1 MRIGCMANKDD
12 NGVKKKVIRRSDAS
26 LFYHLHSEN
35 NNIICRTELNNSFQ
49 QKNEELIRRIWS

>member
-35 NNIICRTELNNSFQ
+35 NNIICRTELNNSF
-49 QKNEELIRRIWS
+49 